1 MTKMNSTVPIGL
13 AASKSDTADD
23 HSDHPLPPGGTIEPV
38 QSGEGVVVQTMSAAV
53 VTAVSPV
60 RAQAEAAR
68 TAWRPLA
75 RAGDPQRSA
84 VLLHVAHLLGERQE
98 VLLAANAEDVARTR
112 AGGAT
117 AAALDRLQLSPQRLA
132 ALAADVRRV
141 AALPD
146 PLGELGPMRT
156 LPNGLLVGQRRV
168 PLGVI
173 AIIYEGRPNVTV
185 DAATL
190 CIKAGNAVVLRGS
203 SSAIV
208 SNRALTAV
216 LREALSA
223 AGLPGDAVQL
233 VDSTSRERVGELLRL
248 RGLIDVAIP
257 RGGAD
262 LIRYVAE
269 QATVPVIETGAGVCH
284 TYVDGSADPEMAVE
298 IVCNAK
304 VRRPSICN
312 ALDTLLVDQANAE
325 RLLPRLAGAL
335 QAAGVRLHCDAAAL
349 TMLQNAGLETGV
361 QPAEP
366 GDWGHEFLSLDA
378 AVGLVDG
385 LDGALEH
392 IARFGSGHSE
402 AIVTAR
408 HDHAM
413 RFLNEVDAAAVYVN
427 ASTQFTDGGQ
437 FGLGAEIGIST
448 QKLHARGPMGLREIT
463 TYKWVIL
470 GDGQVRPA

>member
-1 MTKMNSTVPIGL
+1 M
-13 AASKSDTADD
+13 
-23 HSDHPLPPGGTIEPV
+23 
-38 QSGEGVVVQTMSAAV
+38 VQTLWP
-53 VTAVSPV
+53 TAETIASPV

-68 TAWRPLA
+68 RAWRLLA

-84 VLLHVAHLLGERQE
+84 VLQHVARLLLEREEQ
-98 VLLAANAEDVARTR
+98 VLAANAEDVQRERTV
-112 AGGAT
+112 GASES
-117 AAALDRLQLSPQRLA
+117 ALDRLRLTPQRLTALANDVRSVA
-132 ALAADVRRV
+132 ALA
-141 AALPD
+141 D
-146 PLGELGPMRT
+146 PLGELGPLRP
-156 LPNGLLVGQRRV
+156 LPNGMLVGQRRV

-203 SSAIV
+203 RSALV
-208 SNRALTAV
+208 SNRALAGI
-216 LREALSA
+216 LGEALNA
-223 AGLPGDAVQL
+223 AGLPAEAVQL
-233 VDSTSRERVGELLRL
+233 VDSSSRESVGELLRL

-284 TYVDGSADPEMAVE
+284 TYIDASADAAMAVDL
-298 IVCNAK
+298 VYNAK

-312 ALDTLLVDQANAE
+312 ALDTVLVDQAAAAHVLPPLASA
-325 RLLPRLAGAL
+325 LL
-335 QAAGVRLHCDAAAL
+335 AAGVRLHCDAAADAAL
-349 TMLQNAGLETGV
+349 RQAGIEGDIV
-361 QPAEP
+361 PATP
-366 GDWGHEFLSLDA
+366 DDWGHEYISMDA
-378 AVGLVDG
+378 AVAIVNG
-385 LDGALEH
+385 LDGALDH
-392 IARFGSGHSE
+392 IARYGSGHSE
-402 AIVTAR
+402 AIVTSQ

-470 GDGQVRPA
+470 GNGQVRPA

>member
-1 MTKMNSTVPIGL
+1 MWPAAETVASPVL
-13 AASKSDTADD
+13 AQA
-23 HSDHPLPPGGTIEPV
+23 
-38 QSGEGVVVQTMSAAV
+38 SAARV
-53 VTAVSPV
+53 
-60 RAQAEAAR
+60 
-68 TAWRPLA
+68 AWRALA
-75 RAGDPQRSA
+75 RSGSAQRSA
-84 VLLHVAHLLGERQE
+84 ALQHVARMLGERQDH
-98 VLLAANAEDVARTR
+98 VLAANTEDMARER
-112 AGGAT
+112 ADGVGAS
-117 AAALDRLQLSPQRLA
+117 ALDRLLLTPERLA
-132 ALAADVRRV
+132 AMADDVRAV

-156 LPNGLLVGQRRV
+156 LPNGMAVGQCRV

-203 SSAIV
+203 SSAII

-216 LREALSA
+216 LRDALSA
-223 AGLPGDAVQL
+223 AGLPADAVQF
-233 VDSTSRERVGELLRL
+233 VDSTSRESVGEVLRL

-284 TYVDGSADPEMAVE
+284 TYVDASADPDMAVA

-312 ALDTLLVDQANAE
+312 ALDTLLIDKAVAE
-325 RLLPRLAGAL
+325 RLLPRLGGAL
-335 QAAGVRLHCDAAAL
+335 LAAGVRLHCDATARAL
-349 TMLQNAGLETGV
+349 LENAGLEGGV
-361 QPAEP
+361 VLATPD
-366 GDWGHEFLSLDA
+366 DWGHEYVSMDA
-378 AVGLVDG
+378 AVGIVDG

-392 IARFGSGHSE
+392 IAQYGSGHSE

-463 TYKWVIL
+463 TYKWIVL
-470 GDGQVRPA
+470 GDGQVRPQ

>member
-1 MTKMNSTVPIGL
+1 
-13 AASKSDTADD
+13 
-23 HSDHPLPPGGTIEPV
+23 
-38 QSGEGVVVQTMSAAV
+38 VVQTMWPAGETVASA
-53 VTAVSPV
+53 V

-68 TAWRPLA
+68 AAWRPLA

-84 VLLHVAHLLGERQE
+84 VLQHVARLLRERQDS
-98 VLLAANAEDVARTR
+98 LLAANAEDVARER
-112 AGGAT
+112 AAGASES
-117 AAALDRLQLSPQRLA
+117 ALDRLQLTPQRLA
-132 ALAADVRRV
+132 ALADDVNGV

-146 PLGELGPMRT
+146 PLGELGPLRT
-156 LPNGLLVGQRRV
+156 LPNGMLVGQRRV

-190 CIKAGNAVVLRGS
+190 CIKAGNAVILRGS

-208 SNRALTAV
+208 SNRALTDLLHA
-216 LREALSA
+216 ALTA
-223 AGLPGDAVQL
+223 AGLPAGAVQF
-233 VDSTSRERVGELLRL
+233 VDSTSRESVGDVLRL
-248 RGLIDVAIP
+248 RGLVDVAIP

-284 TYVDGSADPEMAVE
+284 TYVDASADPAMAIAV
-298 IVCNAK
+298 VTNAK

-312 ALDTLLVDQANAE
+312 ALDTLLVDAAMAQE
-325 RLLPRLAGAL
+325 LVPRLGAAL
-335 QAAGVRLHCDAAAL
+335 LAAGVRLHCDAAAL
-349 TMLQNAGLETGV
+349 AILERAGLETGV
-361 QPAEP
+361 VPATAE
-366 GDWGHEFLSLDA
+366 DWGHEYVSLDA

-392 IARFGSGHSE
+392 IARYGSGHSE
-402 AIVTAR
+402 AIVTSR
-408 HDHAM
+408 QDQAM

-470 GDGQVRPA
+470 GDGQVRPQ